1 MIILKNNAPFLS
13 FLTEAGATLF
23 AISVVRY
30 FDYLALVSTSPLPS
44 VLTLPTG
51 GRPPPPPLQLQ
62 AKVLGVPGY
71 FVNTKGEDDD
81 CSCDALYLHALCYRY
96 WC

>member
-44 VLTLPTG
+44 VLTLTTPGKSAGRAGVFRQHQG
-51 GRPPPPPLQLQ
+51 GR
-62 AKVLGVPGY
+62 
-71 FVNTKGEDDD
+71 
-81 CSCDALYLHALCYRY
+81 
-96 WC
+96 